1 MSPRLTDPTVGALIG
16 GDAPHVLDWI
26 HRMLWPRAEGGFE
39 TWTAL
44 APTLM
49 PILTRQVGRQ
59 FWPWTLA
66 NERALAEGREEFSV
80 ALGDKLWTQK
90 PQKYH
95 ARSLGMLRAKYAGIS
110 DKRDLDL
117 ILAAAG
123 CLAGLR
129 T

>member
-1 MSPRLTDPTVGALIG
+1 MSAHSRKVK
-16 GDAPHVLDWI
+16 
-26 HRMLWPRAEGGFE
+26 
-39 TWTAL
+39 
-44 APTLM
+44 
-49 PILTRQVGRQ
+49 
-59 FWPWTLA
+59 
-66 NERALAEGREEFSV
+66 EFSV
-80 ALGDKLWTQK
+80 ALGDKVWTQK

-129 T
+129 A